1 MSNEPLTSW
10 KATFAGAGL
19 LLIAVSGYDIAFGD
33 GHASRIAQFKAAQLF
48 SESEP
53 SADAL
58 DRQIISAPVYVSVG
72 YTLRELVE
80 RLKSRGV
87 RVSWEPMDERNFITR
102 FSHYDQLTRTQHETA
117 VRFVLVE
124 GPHEIAPNWDG
135 FSGKAVAAAQVVRD
149 GIMLSPDEMAVFMY
163 R

>member
-1 MSNEPLTSW
+1 MSNEPLPSW
-10 KATFAGAGL
+10 KSGLAVAAL
-19 LLIAVSGYDIAFGD
+19 LLILVNGYELVFGH
-33 GHASRIAQFKAAQLF
+33 GPAERIAQIKAARIF
-48 SESEP
+48 SWSEP

-87 RVSWEPMDERNFITR
+87 RITWEPMDERNFITR

-117 VRFVLVE
+117 VRFVLVD

-149 GIMLSPDEMAVFMY
+149 GIVLSPDEMTVFMY